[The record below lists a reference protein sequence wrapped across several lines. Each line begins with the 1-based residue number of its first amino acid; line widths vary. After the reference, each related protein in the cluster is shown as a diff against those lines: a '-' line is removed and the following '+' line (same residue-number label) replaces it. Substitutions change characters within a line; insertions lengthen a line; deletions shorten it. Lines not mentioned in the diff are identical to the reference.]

1 MANKT
6 KATPQ
11 KEEMWD
17 KGPEIPGAP
26 PPLLVRP
33 DAAVTKLIRQGE
45 QRGYVTYEAV
55 QCGHGPGGD
64 HLRAD

>member
-26 PPLLVRP
+26 PLVASSTVKSQANYLP
-33 DAAVTKLIRQGE
+33 NYQPNSNW
-45 QRGYVTYEAV
+45 Q
-55 QCGHGPGGD
+55 
-64 HLRAD
+64 